1 MKTHLFIT
9 IRCPYIGIEAQLLSQ
24 VAIDR
29 GDNVTFPMN
38 DNNIPVKSRV
48 PNPTISMQNY
58 IANSTTLYLLQEN
71 ILDQFQIHFCRTLF
85 FPVILMGMQ

>member
-38 DNNIPVKSRV
+38 DSNIPVESRV
-48 PNPTISMQNY
+48 PNPTISMQ
-58 IANSTTLYLLQEN
+58 
-71 ILDQFQIHFCRTLF
+71 
-85 FPVILMGMQ
+85 